1 MESLNLPTAPQRQPS
16 EEPPEAP
23 TTARPWWAGAAVTVL
38 VLACA
43 GALLVAGHNLEDA
56 LVGAAG
62 MALIGGQVAHRIVTD
77 SGHLPT
83 VIVASAIAIFGAILL
98 ITGYDLSYAAMGAGV
113 AGLVAGEVARRSFGQ
128 HSGREV

>member
-1 MESLNLPTAPQRQPS
+1 MESLNLPAAPQRQPS
-16 EEPPEAP
+16 DEPPEAP
-23 TTARPWWAGAAVTVL
+23 TTRPWWAGAAVTVL
-38 VLACA
+38 VLGCA
-43 GALLVAGHNLEDA
+43 AALRVAGYNLEDA

-113 AGLVAGEVARRSFGQ
+113 AGVVAGEVARRSFGQ
-128 HSGREV
+128 HSRREV